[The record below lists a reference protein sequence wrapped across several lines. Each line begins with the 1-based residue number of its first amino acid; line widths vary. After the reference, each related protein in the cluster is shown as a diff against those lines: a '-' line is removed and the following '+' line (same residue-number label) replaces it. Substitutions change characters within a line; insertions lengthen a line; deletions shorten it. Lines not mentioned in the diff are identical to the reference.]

1 MPLQWT
7 EVKKGLKITD
17 FTIRNAM
24 TRIRRRG
31 DIFSPVLKK
40 GIDMK
45 TAIRKLEAIWN
56 KES

>member
-1 MPLQWT
+1 
-7 EVKKGLKITD
+7 
-17 FTIRNAM
+17 M

-45 TAIRKLEAIWN
+45 TAIGKLEAIWN